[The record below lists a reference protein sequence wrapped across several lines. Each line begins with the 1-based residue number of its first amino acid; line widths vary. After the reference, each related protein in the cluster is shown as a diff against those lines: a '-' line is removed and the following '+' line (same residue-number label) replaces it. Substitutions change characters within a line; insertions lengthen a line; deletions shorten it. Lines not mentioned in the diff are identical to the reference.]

1 MRTFRR
7 IAQVLFLIFFVVL
20 FLKARYPY
28 SDALPADLM
37 LRFSPLVPVF
47 DFIANLRLSLLF
59 WPALIILLL
68 TPFLGRFFCGWI
80 CPLGTTLDGVSHLV
94 NSPDNRESINTQKWR
109 SAKFILLM
117 GLLILAIFSVPLW
130 GVFDPLSLFNRALT
144 VVLYPLATLFGE
156 STLKGLVNLGILEEQ
171 VFTVYDWFKSWIMPE
186 EQARMQQVFWI
197 TLLFGGILSL
207 EMVTRRFWCRNLC
220 PAGALLG
227 FLSQFRFYERLVQSA
242 CPDCGKCQ
250 VECKM
255 AAIPED
261 DPRFNNKVECIEC
274 FNCGATCPPKIDAI
288 RFRWRWKP
296 YHSGVDYSKRQ
307 FLGSAIGGLGA
318 IGLTGIGLSNRRDSA
333 RLIRPPGSLPEQKF
347 LDTCIRCMQC
357 VRICQSNGRCL
368 QASGITEN
376 LEDLWT
382 PVAEMRTGYCEYGCN
397 LCGEICP
404 TEAILPLSL
413 ETKQQTAMGLAYFDK
428 DLCIPY
434 ERHEDCLVCEEH
446 CPTPDKAIKFDEKEY
461 TAPDGSTRIVKYPYV
476 DRELCIGCGICEFKC
491 PIEGEPGVFVTR
503 ENEQRPLSLQ
513 LAGGNGRTQKQETS
527 PY

>member
-1 MRTFRR
+1 MRATRR
-7 IAQVLFLIFFVVL
+7 IVQVLFLLFFVFL
-20 FLKARYPY
+20 FIRARYPY
-28 SDALPADLM
+28 ESGLPSDVM

-47 DFIANLRLSLLF
+47 DFIANFRIALLF

-68 TPFLGRFFCGWI
+68 TPFIGRFFCGWI
-80 CPLGTTLDGVSHLV
+80 CPLGTTLDGVSHLA
-94 NSPDNRESINTQKWR
+94 NAPDNRESIDTRKWR
-109 SAKFILLM
+109 SVKFILLV
-117 GLLILAIFSVPLW
+117 GLMILAIFSVPLW
-130 GVFDPLSLFNRALT
+130 GLFDPLSLFNRALT
-144 VVLYPLATLFGE
+144 VVLYPLVTLFGE
-156 STLKGLVNLGILEEQ
+156 SSLQGLSRIGFLEEP

-186 EQARMQQVFWI
+186 EQARMGQVIWVA
-197 TLLFGGILSL
+197 LFFGSILAL
-207 EMVTRRFWCRNLC
+207 EKVTRRFWCRNLC

-227 FLSQFRFYERLVQSA
+227 FLSQFRFYERLVREA

-250 VECKM
+250 RECKM
-255 AAIPED
+255 AAIPDD
-261 DPRFNNKVECIEC
+261 DPMFTNKVECIEC

-307 FLGSAIGGLGA
+307 FLSSAVGGIGV
-318 IGLTGIGLSNRRDSA
+318 IGLAGIGLADKRDTD
-333 RLIRPPGSLPEQKF
+333 RLIRPPGSLPENEF
-347 LDTCIRCMQC
+347 LDQCIRCMAC

-404 TEAILPLSL
+404 TEAILPLPL
-413 ETKQQTAMGLAYFDK
+413 EEKQQTPMGLAYFDK
-428 DLCIPY
+428 DICIPY

-461 TAPDGSTRIVKYPYV
+461 TAPDGSTRVVKYPYV
-476 DRELCIGCGICEFKC
+476 DRELCIGCGICENKC
-491 PIEGEPGVFVTR
+491 PLQGEAGVFVTR
-503 ENEQRPLSLQ
+503 ENEVRPTTLQ
-513 LAGGNGRTQKQETS
+513 LTGGGGQIREQENN